1 MKKKLVSYLV
11 LACSIF
17 GLAMVGS
24 CKDYEFDVL
33 QDEIDYVQG
42 QIPKNLAKNLQ
53 EMKDSIDSMRVRLA
67 AVVSCTCSGT
77 GGAGCTCTPCTVN
90 CDSVRKELDT
100 LYNFIGEVLNDTIG
114 KYVTG
119 YTGDDKSLSAVLN
132 DIYIHLSNAAAQ
144 ADMAAKADT
153 GDLKRKADTTLVNGK
168 ADTTLVNGKADTAL
182 VNQKADTATVN
193 PVLREL
199 AQGLSDMRQLWS
211 DSFKLVWDTALRAY
225 KMAVANEKAIKAAQD
240 SANKALQLIYALNGL
255 DHHSHSKEFFDSI
268 DTTFIKAD
276 TCLNRIARMA
286 NEIENLKELAQV
298 YLDSAKNWADTLAKH
313 VRIELT
319 DSMEKVRKEY
329 QAADAKINKALLD
342 SMSNHRQRIGAL
354 EQARKKIEQD
364 IIDINNT
371 LDDIKDRLDAVED
384 EVADLSSAESKR
396 ITSLYAQSTV
406 NPIFGSFALPIGIK
420 SNILAT
426 YYGKVVVSGSYKFP
440 ATVSDAM
447 SGAFFGLDMDVP
459 LTSAESAV
467 VGANQ
472 LSLANNQNL
481 IIESEGNAGTI
492 YLTVNPNEVVIDD
505 TYSFSFVN
513 SNNETTNAT
522 IGALQDASNDEPLA
536 FGWTKAAS
544 SNGFYKAPVT
554 VAADK
559 AASLAPTI
567 GVTKEEL
574 AEIAKD
580 IYHFKDVEPG
590 NVLGD
595 IAGALLDLVR
605 GTKLVA
611 SAVKVEWYDGFGNHT
626 VTSNYDLAVTAI
638 KPLSYNNFNRE
649 FKKFPKIPA
658 ITTSTSMK
666 GRSYISIP
674 VTGSKKIMN
683 KMNSILKKINALTN
697 KINKKLDDGL
707 SLNAFVQPVIFYAG
721 DDNGL
726 DLMSND
732 ASKASSFKL
741 PSSGEGE
748 IELLLT
754 SFTAE
759 LLTPAYKKYIAV
771 VDYVDPAGNQNTTI
785 AQNVNEANAD
795 FNTVLDGDQIIATFA
810 TGTPGTYTIY
820 YSTVDYSG
828 VIAAG
833 RFYVTV
839 KQ

>member
-153 GDLKRKADTTLVNGK
+153 GDLKRK

-759 LLTPAYKKYIAV
+759 LLTPAYKTYIAV

>member
-33 QDEIDYVQG
+33 QDEIDYVQN
-42 QIPKNLAKNLQ
+42 QIPKNLKTEFKKMQ
-53 EMKDSIDSMRVRLA
+53 DSIDSMRVRLA
-67 AVVSCTCSGT
+67 AVVSCTCTGT
-77 GGAGCTCTPCTVN
+77 GGAGCTVN
-90 CDSVRKELDT
+90 CDSVKKYLDS
-100 LYNFIGEVLNDTIG
+100 LSIFIGEVLYDTVG
-114 KYVTG
+114 KQITGGNG

-132 DIYIHLSNAAAQ
+132 DIYIQLSKAAAQ

-153 GDLKRKADTTLVNGK
+153 GDLKRK

-199 AQGLSDMRQLWS
+199 AQGLRELRTLW
-211 DSFKLVWDTALRAY
+211 DENFHLAWDTALKAY
-225 KMAVANEKAIKAAQD
+225 NMAVANENAIKAAQN
-240 SANKALQLIYALNGL
+240 SANKALHLIDSLSNL
-255 DHHSHSKEFFDSI
+255 DHHSHSEAFFDSI

-286 NEIENLKELAQV
+286 DEIEDLKELAQV

-313 VRIELT
+313 IRIEFNDT
-319 DSMEKVRKEY
+319 IDSIKARY
-329 QAADAKINKALLD
+329 QRADSIINKALLD
-342 SMSNHRQRIGAL
+342 SMSNHLQRIEDL
-354 EQARKKIEQD
+354 EKDVND
-364 IIDINNT
+364 IKDDINDIKNT

-384 EVADLSSAESKR
+384 EVADLSNAEKKR

-505 TYSFSFVN
+505 TYSFSFVK
-513 SNNETTNAT
+513 SNKETTNAT
-522 IGALQDASNDEPLA
+522 IGALEDASNDEPLA

-567 GVTKEEL
+567 GVTKDEL

-605 GTKLVA
+605 GTKLDA
-611 SAVKVEWYDGFGNHT
+611 SAVKVEWSDSLGNHT

-638 KPLSYNNFNRE
+638 KPLSYNNFNKE

-666 GRSYISIP
+666 GRSYVSIP

-741 PSSGEGE
+741 PSSGDGE